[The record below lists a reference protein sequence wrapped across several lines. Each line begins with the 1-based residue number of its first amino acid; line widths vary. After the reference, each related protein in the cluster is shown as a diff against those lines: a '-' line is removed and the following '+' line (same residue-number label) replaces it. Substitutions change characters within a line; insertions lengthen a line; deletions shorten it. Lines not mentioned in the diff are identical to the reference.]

1 MMWSALL
8 MICAL
13 NSDGE
18 LTYECQATVSPLVWK
33 TEDACMQ
40 SVAQGMMMSLKL
52 APKAAV
58 RDYHCHEWER
68 QRHAPDKSNIYHSL

>member
-1 MMWSALL
+1 MNMMWSALL

-13 NSDGE
+13 DDNGQ
-18 LTYECQATVSPLVWK
+18 LTFECQTTVSAMVWR

-40 SVAQGMMMSLKL
+40 SVAQGMTMSLNL
-52 APKAAV
+52 GPKAAV

-68 QRHAPDKSNIYHSL
+68 QRHDPSTTNM